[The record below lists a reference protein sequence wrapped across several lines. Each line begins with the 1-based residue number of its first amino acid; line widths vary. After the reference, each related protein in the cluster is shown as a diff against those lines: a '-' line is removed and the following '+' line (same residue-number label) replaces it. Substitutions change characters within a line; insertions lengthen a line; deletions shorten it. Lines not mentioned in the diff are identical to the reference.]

1 LILEAIT
8 FKLALDFFKFL
19 KKNRITATSIKVDFF
34 DKVKHEYIDFA
45 DIAAMESWYN
55 KNYIPLDNCSLG
67 DIVSIDYF
75 LATSNTYNFTTEYR
89 AIDVTQKLNLTTG
102 SSYDRQ
108 RNAGRQIFINR
119 QIQLIKNA
127 VNDYVKYWAELK
139 YIYVTGIYSPCYAV
153 PGWSENTWYLKS
165 FREAFI
171 TSRDTSQ
178 FPYNDIK
185 IEEFPPSSADGGYY
199 PSVN

>member
-1 LILEAIT
+1 MILEAIT

-19 KKNRITATSIKVDFF
+19 KKNRITANSIKIDFY
-34 DKVKHEYIDFA
+34 DRVKHEYIDFA
-45 DIAAMESWYN
+45 DVAAMETFYN
-55 KNYIPLDNCSLG
+55 KNYIPLDNCNLG
-67 DIVSIDYF
+67 DLCSIVFF
-75 LATSNTYNFTTEYR
+75 LAGSDAYNFTTEYK
-89 AIDVTQKLNLTTG
+89 AINVTDGMQLTTG

-108 RNAGRQIFINR
+108 RNAGRQVFIDR
-119 QIQLIKNA
+119 QKQLITNS
-127 VNDYVKYWAELK
+127 VNEYVKYLMELK

-178 FPYNDIK
+178 FPYSDVK
-185 IEEFPPSSADGGYY
+185 IEEFPP
-199 PSVN
+199 N